1 MGIKGLIP
9 FVRRKDPTSFVP
21 LTTWSM
27 ISSVVKSKTVAVDV
41 PIFVHKMMHVLGT
54 DDWYVLQNEIM
65 RMIDLLRRFEARPI
79 FVFDTFTP
87 NKLKVHEHSR
97 RRETRAAVE
106 TELHRVR
113 MARTFSTVAS
123 VDDDDDSATSAGSPP
138 VDLAE
143 REHKLAGRLLRPT
156 RDHFIR
162 LQSLFDSLGLPHEV
176 ADHEAEGHCAMLAQQ
191 GRADVV
197 LTDDTDA
204 LIFGATRV
212 IFNFFRANLLLKD
225 SSELLPEEAPKYI
238 TSPRLLKALKFKDR
252 HQLILFAIWAGCDFT
267 EKIPKVGPV
276 TAYKFASDNNSKWPA
291 SPLKE
296 QCEAAYALFGST
308 WSEVPVLV
316 EDDTE
321 AKSSSTPKPKAAA
334 VMDLSAYLDSL

>member
-9 FVRRKDPTSFVP
+9 FVRRKDPTAFVP
-21 LTTWSM
+21 LTTWGM
-27 ISSVVKSKTVAVDV
+27 IASIVKSKTVAVDI
-41 PIFVHKMMHVLGT
+41 PIFVHKMMHVLET
-54 DDWYVLQNEIM
+54 DDWYVLQNEVM
-65 RMIDLLRRFEARPI
+65 RMIDLLRRFEAKPI

-97 RRETRAAVE
+97 RRETRAAIE
-106 TELHRVR
+106 SELHRIRV
-113 MARTFSTVAS
+113 ARTFSTVAHS
-123 VDDDDDSATSAGSPP
+123 SLIEDAEPA
-138 VDLAE
+138 VDLAH
-143 REHKLAGRLLRPT
+143 REHVLAGRLLRPT
-156 RDHFIR
+156 RDHFVK
-162 LQSLFDSLGLPHEV
+162 LQGLFDSLGLPHEV
-176 ADHEAEGHCAMLAQQ
+176 ADHEAEGHCAMLTQT

-212 IFNFFRANLLLKD
+212 IFNFFRANLLLKE

-238 TSPRLLKALKFKDR
+238 TSPRLLKALKFKDK

-276 TAYKFASDNNSKWPA
+276 TAYKYASENNDKFPA

-296 QCEAAYALFGST
+296 QCEEAYNLFNST
-308 WSEVPVLV
+308 WNSSAPAL
-316 EDDTE
+316 DDD
-321 AKSSSTPKPKAAA
+321 ADDVPKPIVREKSTAP
-334 VMDLSAYLDSL
+334 LSDFASFLDSL